1 MKTIVFIY
9 GHNHYEIED
18 YEKNL
23 KSVFIKY
30 SLILKKRYKRF
41 SIFK

>member
-18 YEKNL
+18 YDNDLESVLKN
-23 KSVFIKY
+23 
-30 SLILKKRYKRF
+30 IL
-41 SIFK
+41 